1 MNSGVLQ
8 DGIKSVLDDI
18 DLASV
23 AGKVSLNRP
32 EVFPWDRSSKYLI
45 CLVCWVISKWSLGKK
60 WCDFNRTKATWF
72 GEYGPGRYFGRILV
86 CPKVSTQTYC
96 TQLRNWLDW
105 FGTSPTDY

>member
-32 EVFPWDRSSKYLI
+32 EVFSLRSM
-45 CLVCWVISKWSLGKK
+45 
-60 WCDFNRTKATWF
+60 
-72 GEYGPGRYFGRILV
+72 E
-86 CPKVSTQTYC
+86 
-96 TQLRNWLDW
+96 
-105 FGTSPTDY
+105 